1 RSWRVG
7 SRPQASRSRAVGPR
21 AAEVVFGEAGADA
34 STGEV
39 ARRAGVG
46 IGTVFRHFPTKRDL
60 VEATLV
66 RHFELLTR
74 RALDLARAPDP
85 GAALRT
91 LIATMVRASTTKIVL
106 LEQLVAGGGETAPA
120 VQASRRLR
128 DAVDALVRTAQR
140 AGRVRSDVSVDE
152 IYLLVRGLSQ
162 ATATS
167 RTDPATVERAVDIV
181 VSGLTPP
188 AART

>member
-1 RSWRVG
+1 
-7 SRPQASRSRAVGPR
+7 
-21 AAEVVFGEAGADA
+21 
-34 STGEV
+34 
-39 ARRAGVG
+39 
-46 IGTVFRHFPTKRDL
+46 
-60 VEATLV
+60 
-66 RHFELLTR
+66 
-74 RALDLARAPDP
+74 
-85 GAALRT
+85 
-91 LIATMVRASTTKIVL
+91 MVRASTTKIVL

-140 AGRVRSDVSVDE
+140 TGRVRSDVSVDE